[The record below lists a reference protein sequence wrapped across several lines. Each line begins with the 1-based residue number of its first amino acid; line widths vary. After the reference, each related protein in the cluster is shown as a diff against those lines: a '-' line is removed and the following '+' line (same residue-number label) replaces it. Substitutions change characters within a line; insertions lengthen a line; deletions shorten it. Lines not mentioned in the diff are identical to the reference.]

1 MTTTKSGVIGA
12 TTLLPSLYLPEL
24 NKEPLNN
31 SDSMCYFENDIHYF
45 SDHWIIEHSDSN
57 ITECCLK
64 CELNANCLSWTL
76 YPTYSLTNS
85 KTCRLYDAFRISPQW
100 KLGYTSGF
108 NSKTTGFGFYSINDQ
123 FQLKFFDLTGNYSF
137 LNTRYVYDGY
147 EQQVLKEVVQ
157 SIEDNVKIL
166 SYFIS
171 VIISRISN

>member
-1 MTTTKSGVIGA
+1 
-12 TTLLPSLYLPEL
+12 
-24 NKEPLNN
+24 
-31 SDSMCYFENDIHYF
+31 
-45 SDHWIIEHSDSN
+45 
-57 ITECCLK
+57 
-64 CELNANCLSWTL
+64 
-76 YPTYSLTNS
+76 
-85 KTCRLYDAFRISPQW
+85 
-100 KLGYTSGF
+100 LGYTSGF